1 MTKKV
6 YIAALYSR
14 MDEMQSYGFL
24 LESGLGY
31 TVTSKWMY
39 GNEIGMTNAEGALMD
54 IEDLTEADICLSFTQ
69 PFGSMF
75 TGGGRHTELGYALA
89 IGKECVIIGER
100 EQIFHHLPQI
110 KQYDTFDDYMKAQ
123 TE

>member
-14 MDEMQSYGFL
+14 MDEMRCYAFL

-31 TVTSKWMY
+31 TVTSKWLY
-39 GNEIGMTNAEGALMD
+39 GNEIGMTDAEAAIMD
-54 IEDLTEADICLSFTQ
+54 IEDITEADICLSLTQ

-75 TGGGRHTELGYALA
+75 TGGGRHTEFGYALA
-89 IGKECVIIGER
+89 MGKECVIIGER

-110 KQYDTFDDYMKAQ
+110 KQYNTFDDYMKAQ